1 MLHKETIDRATLE
14 LLISLQSKKYLEGFC
29 LVGGTGLAL
38 QMGHRQSIDIDLF
51 SDFSFDTIS
60 LLESIQQ
67 DYEINLVSTSSNT
80 IKGIISG
87 IMVDLI
93 ARRYPYL
100 KEPVNL
106 EEITFLSVEDIL
118 AMKLNAIAMSG
129 ERSKDFVDIYFAL
142 ERYSISQIVN
152 FYKEKYNQNSG
163 MHVLKS
169 LIYFDDVDLSDW
181 PVIISKKDLKWN
193 DVKKRIERSVLAFLK
208 NK

>member
-1 MLHKETIDRATLE
+1 M
-14 LLISLQSKKYLEGFC
+14 EGFC

-100 KEPVNL
+100 TEPVNL

-129 ERSKDFVDIYFAL
+129 
-142 ERYSISQIVN
+142 
-152 FYKEKYNQNSG
+152 
-163 MHVLKS
+163 
-169 LIYFDDVDLSDW
+169 
-181 PVIISKKDLKWN
+181 
-193 DVKKRIERSVLAFLK
+193 
-208 NK
+208 

>member
-169 LIYFDDVDLSDW
+169 LIYFDDVDLSD
-181 PVIISKKDLKWN
+181 
-193 DVKKRIERSVLAFLK
+193 LAGHNFQK
-208 NK
+208 GFEME